1 LTTLIAGPHRVSE
14 NRALPENNPDALV
27 VGGGPAGLMAA
38 QQLTDAGYSVVLC
51 DAMPA
56 VGRKLLRAGVGGL
69 NLAHAEPKAEF
80 VSRFTGSADVATW
93 LEDFDAQSMTEWARA
108 LGIDTFVGSSGRVFP
123 VQMKASPLL
132 RAWLGQLAR
141 AGVQIRTRHRWCGW
155 AQTADG
161 MIHEFTT
168 PEGQVQIAA
177 RVCVLALGGASW
189 SRLGSD
195 GRWRDVLAAHNIP
208 VTDFTPSNGG
218 VEISWSA
225 WFSEHFAG
233 RPLKTVTLGVAG
245 SKSSCRR
252 GEAVVT
258 AHGLEGGLI
267 YALSA
272 SIRETLAK
280 SGAATLTLDLLP
292 DLSEEQIRQKLDKPQ
307 GKMSRSN
314 YLRKRLGLDGVK
326 YALLRELA
334 GENAEQNVVTLAV
347 AAKHLSLLVKGMR
360 PLDEAISTAGGVHGT
375 ALNQDLMLS
384 EYPGL
389 FCAGEMLDWDAPT
402 GGYLLT
408 ASMASGLRAGRA
420 AAGIL
425 GKL

>member
-1 LTTLIAGPHRVSE
+1 MPE
-14 NRALPENNPDALV
+14 NRVVPENKPDALV

-38 QQLTDAGYSVVLC
+38 QQLIEAGYSVVLC

-69 NLAHAEPKAEF
+69 NLTHAEPKAEF
-80 VSRFTGSADVATW
+80 ISRFTGSADVTLW
-93 LEDFDAQSMTEWARA
+93 LEDFDAQSMTEWARE

-141 AGVQIRTRHRWCGW
+141 AGVEIRTRHRWCGW
-155 AQTADG
+155 RQTADG
-161 MIHEFTT
+161 TVHDFETST
-168 PEGQVQIAA
+168 GQVQIRA

-195 GRWRDVLAAHNIP
+195 GRWRDVLSAHNVP
-208 VTDFTPSNGG
+208 VTDFMPSNGG
-218 VEISWSA
+218 VEISWSP

-245 SKSSCRR
+245 SKTSCRR

-258 AHGLEGGLI
+258 THGMEGGLI

-272 SIRETLAK
+272 SIRESLAK
-280 SGAATLTLDLLP
+280 SGVSTLTLDLLP
-292 DLSEEQIRQKLDKPQ
+292 DLSTVQIRQKLNKPQ

-326 YALLRELA
+326 SALLRELVT
-334 GENAEQNVVTLAV
+334 GSAEQDVVTMAL
-347 AAKHLSLLVKGMR
+347 AAKQLSLRVKGMR
-360 PLDEAISTAGGVHGT
+360 PLDEAISTAGGVHGA
-375 ALNQDLMLS
+375 ALNQDLMLN

-425 GKL
+425 GK

>member
-1 LTTLIAGPHRVSE
+1 MSE
-14 NRALPENNPDALV
+14 NKILPENKPDALV

-38 QQLTDAGYSVVLC
+38 QQLIEAGCSVVLC

-69 NLAHAEPKAEF
+69 NLTHAEPKAEF
-80 VSRFTGSADVATW
+80 VSRFTGSVDVAPW
-93 LEDFDAQSMTEWARA
+93 LEDFDAQAMTAWARA

-132 RAWLGQLAR
+132 RAWLGQLAL
-141 AGVQIRTRHRWCGW
+141 AGLQIRNRYRWCGW
-155 AQTADG
+155 TQTADG
-161 MIHEFTT
+161 MVHEFTT
-168 PEGQVQIAA
+168 PTGQVQIAA

-195 GRWRDVLAAHNIP
+195 GRWRDVLSAHTIP
-208 VTDFTPSNGG
+208 VTDFMPSNGG
-218 VEISWSA
+218 VEIPWSP

-245 SKSSCRR
+245 TESGCRR

-258 AHGLEGGLI
+258 THGLEGGLI

-272 SIRETLAK
+272 SIREALAK
-280 SGAATLTLDLLP
+280 SGAVTLGLDLLP
-292 DLSEEQIRQKLDKPQ
+292 DLTEEQVRQKLNKPQ
-307 GKMSRSN
+307 GKMSGSN

-326 YALLRELA
+326 YALLRELVSD
-334 GENAEQNVVTLAV
+334 GAEQDVVAMAV
-347 AAKHLSLLVKGMR
+347 AAKKLSLPVKGMR

-375 ALNQDLMLS
+375 APTQDLMLN
-384 EYPGL
+384 EHPGL
-389 FCAGEMLDWDAPT
+389 FCVGEMLDWDAPT

-425 GKL
+425 GK